1 MKTGFARGFT
11 LVEILMVV
19 LIGIATSLIAVPVYR
34 NMQDKNRY
42 LAAEGVLR
50 DLGSAMT
57 ALTENH
63 PDYLFGPVQVT
74 GNGVD
79 VDVAA
84 LDSAPSAPT
93 TNANAVIGW
102 LRGNNYIKS
111 LPLSSG
117 VYKEYAFW
125 IKTDPGENFS
135 DEDCCSLRNE
145 SDDVAETVAMG
156 NVLACMTGN
165 NSNSEYLCAWV
176 DKLGNVRHNS
186 VRLHN

>member
-63 PDYLFGPVQVT
+63 PDYLFGPVEVT
-74 GNGVD
+74 GNGDD
-79 VDVAA
+79 VGGAA
-84 LDSAPSAPT
+84 LDSAPGVPT

-102 LRGNNYIKS
+102 LRGNNYIKR

-117 VYKEYAFW
+117 VYKGYTFW
-125 IKTDPGENFS
+125 IKTDPGEDFS

-145 SDDVAETVAMG
+145 TNAVVETAAMG
-156 NVLACMTGN
+156 NVLACMSGANGN
-165 NSNSEYLCAWV
+165 REYQCAWV
-176 DKLGNVRHNS
+176 DKLGNLRHNS
-186 VRLHN
+186 VRLHD